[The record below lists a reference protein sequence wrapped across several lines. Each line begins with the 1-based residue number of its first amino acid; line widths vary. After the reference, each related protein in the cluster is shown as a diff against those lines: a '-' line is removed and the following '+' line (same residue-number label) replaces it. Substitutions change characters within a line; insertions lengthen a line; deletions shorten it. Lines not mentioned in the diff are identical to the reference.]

1 MQTINNMKHFLD
13 LSQINKKEL
22 RNIIQEAKRRKRK
35 YSPKT
40 KVLVSEKSKAK
51 HKLLLMI
58 FEKPSTRTRLSFDL
72 AMRQLG
78 GQTIVMNA
86 IDMHLGKGE
95 ESIEDT
101 AKIISSFSDI
111 VMFRTFSHKSL
122 MELSNLLNIPLINGL
137 TDHSHPCQ
145 LLSDVLTFEENKG
158 PIKGAKIAWIGDGN
172 NVTNSAIEAAVQFDF
187 QLNIS
192 CPIGYFP
199 SKKILDWAEKKNG
212 KINIIQDPKKAL
224 IGADCVMSDKWISM
238 GDKANIKQKKKRDLK
253 NYQVNAKMMN
263 FAKKNAIF
271 MHVLPAA
278 RGEEVS
284 TEVIDGKQSV
294 VWHQAENRLHTQK
307 AIIDWCL
314 D

>member
-1 MQTINNMKHFLD
+1 MKHFLD
-13 LSQINKKEL
+13 LSQIDKKEL
-22 RNIIQEAKRRKRK
+22 RNIIEEAKRRKKK
-35 YSPKT
+35 YSAKT
-40 KVLVSEKSKAK
+40 KVLVTEKSNAK
-51 HKLLLMI
+51 NKLLLMI

-86 IDMHLGKGE
+86 NDMHLGKGE

-101 AKIISSFSDI
+101 AKVISSFSDI

-122 MELSNLLNIPLINGL
+122 IKLSNLLSIPLINGL
-137 TDHSHPCQ
+137 TDYSHPCQ
-145 LLSDVLTFEENKG
+145 LLSDVLTFEETKG
-158 PIKGAKIAWIGDGN
+158 SIKGAKIAWVGDGN

-192 CPIGYFP
+192 CPKGYSP
-199 SKKILDWAEKKNG
+199 SKKILDWADKKNG
-212 KINIIQDPKKAL
+212 KINIIQDPKKAVA
-224 IGADCVMSDKWISM
+224 GVDCIMNDKWISM
-238 GDKANIKQKKKRDLK
+238 GDKVNIKQKKKDLK
-253 NYQVNAKMMN
+253 NYQANTKMMS
-263 FAKKNAIF
+263 FAKKDAIF

-284 TEVIDGKQSV
+284 TDVIDGKQSV
-294 VWHQAENRLHTQK
+294 VWHQAENRLHAQK
-307 AIIDWCL
+307 AIIEWCL